1 MEPPYYFL
9 EFLLYN
15 VFVPVF
21 TDMILSFETGS
32 MVHSLRKRHSW
43 PTMQTKR
50 SHSKIIPSID
60 QDPFPYFV
68 SPLQNE
74 ESVLQNHLAAGIAGR
89 RRSRSL
95 PSFHPHTRYSRSVTD
110 KARHRVEKLKKWI
123 ERMQIVYWYHDTPK
137 EISADPLPPS
147 DPPKTLDDLLAEE
160 RGRDI
165 RSTATSRV
173 RAKTRTPPR
182 KPRAWRQPSDHIWP
196 VAEETEEVGL
206 GIRCE
211 DIKCHL

>member
-1 MEPPYYFL
+1 
-9 EFLLYN
+9 
-15 VFVPVF
+15 
-21 TDMILSFETGS
+21 
-32 MVHSLRKRHSW
+32 MVHSLKKRHSW
-43 PTMQTKR
+43 PAMQAKR
-50 SHSKIIPSID
+50 SHSKIIASID

-68 SPLQNE
+68 SPTQDEEGALQ
-74 ESVLQNHLAAGIAGR
+74 SHLTAGIVGR

-95 PSFHPHTRYSRSVTD
+95 PSDHPRPRYSRAVTD

-123 ERMQIVYWYHDTPK
+123 ERMQVVYWYHSTPE
-137 EISADPLPPS
+137 EITTHPTPPPEPPV
-147 DPPKTLDDLLAEE
+147 PPKTLDELVKEE

-211 DIKCHL
+211 DIGRLY